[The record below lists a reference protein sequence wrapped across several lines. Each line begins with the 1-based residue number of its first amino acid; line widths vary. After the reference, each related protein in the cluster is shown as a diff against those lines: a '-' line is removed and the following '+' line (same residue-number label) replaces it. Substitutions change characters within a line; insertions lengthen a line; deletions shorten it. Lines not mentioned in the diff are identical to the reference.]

1 MMKKIGKKILVYGLI
16 LNMLMM
22 GKPVAVLAQNEAVT
36 GDVTVSGS
44 DAEQTTQQTPA
55 EAAAQEVQT
64 GQTTQTAQTG
74 ATAQTGQAPQQ
85 AQAAAQAGQT
95 TQQPLTEAA
104 AQTDTGTTQAI
115 AGLEAELRTMA
126 EEQPI
131 LSLVYLTSQI
141 TLCEEAAEESD
152 SVVTVSCGQTV
163 MIEGAEFELPDGG
176 NTGNAGG
183 AGEAENVGNAENAES
198 DTYNIRDLWLYV
210 SLYDHDIKY
219 HGFVPA
225 GNIVTSDERFLDWM
239 DRLNA
244 VLEQQDQ
251 KPSKVLGI
259 STFYPDIEQFPDS
272 YKEALVALKEAH
284 PAWIFVPMN
293 TGIDWNTAIANEIIG
308 GKSLVHSSLPACYK
322 EWSYDNSSW
331 YYATEAALRL
341 YMDPR
346 NSLKDSAIFQFEQLT
361 YNESYH
367 TEAALDTFLQNTF
380 MNNSQKAPGTD
391 MTFARIIQ
399 ATGAEKNVSPYHL
412 ASRIYQEQGAGTS
425 PLISGNYPGY
435 EGYYN
440 YFNVGA
446 TGESD
451 QQYIENGL
459 KYASEHGWNNAY
471 YSIYGGADTISKNYI
486 GRGQDTL
493 YLQKFNVTTN
503 STYGHQYMQN
513 ISAPT
518 SEAASMRKLYASANA
533 LESVFVFK
541 IPVYE
546 NMPEQASLVPTSS
559 TNVVLKIPSGYDTA
573 VWLDGVEYSAVSRNG
588 YYVVQAPGENLTNAV
603 VYKYNNGIPTGM
615 YLWTLQYA
623 GGVYTAT
630 EQPALQDLLTY
641 HGFSIRI
648 VGKSGIRC
656 KTGISADVKAGL
668 TGDGINGYKLKEYGT
683 LVMNNAN
690 RGENPMVKGA
700 AKVAAGVS
708 YGTDTNG
715 AFVDKVYET
724 VDGRNRFT
732 AVLVG
737 LPADQYKTEF
747 AFRGYAVLEKDGTT
761 TTVYGPIRARSIY
774 QLAEQILN
782 QGIYSEGSSQWNF
795 LNQLIH
801 DAPQ

>member
-239 DRLNA
+239 ERLNA

-346 NSLKDSAIFQFEQLT
+346 NSLKDSEIFQFEQLT

-425 PLISGNYPGY
+425 PLISG
-435 EGYYN
+435 
-440 YFNVGA
+440 
-446 TGESD
+446 
-451 QQYIENGL
+451 
-459 KYASEHGWNNAY
+459 
-471 YSIYGGADTISKNYI
+471 
-486 GRGQDTL
+486 
-493 YLQKFNVTTN
+493 
-503 STYGHQYMQN
+503 
-513 ISAPT
+513 
-518 SEAASMRKLYASANA
+518 
-533 LESVFVFK
+533 
-541 IPVYE
+541 
-546 NMPEQASLVPTSS
+546 
-559 TNVVLKIPSGYDTA
+559 
-573 VWLDGVEYSAVSRNG
+573 
-588 YYVVQAPGENLTNAV
+588 
-603 VYKYNNGIPTGM
+603 
-615 YLWTLQYA
+615 
-623 GGVYTAT
+623 
-630 EQPALQDLLTY
+630 
-641 HGFSIRI
+641 
-648 VGKSGIRC
+648 
-656 KTGISADVKAGL
+656 
-668 TGDGINGYKLKEYGT
+668 
-683 LVMNNAN
+683 
-690 RGENPMVKGA
+690 
-700 AKVAAGVS
+700 
-708 YGTDTNG
+708 
-715 AFVDKVYET
+715 
-724 VDGRNRFT
+724 
-732 AVLVG
+732 
-737 LPADQYKTEF
+737 
-747 AFRGYAVLEKDGTT
+747 
-761 TTVYGPIRARSIY
+761 
-774 QLAEQILN
+774 IL
-782 QGIYSEGSSQWNF
+782 
-795 LNQLIH
+795 
-801 DAPQ
+801 